1 MANRFSRLAAESV
14 SALKRCGVLLLALA
28 FVMLSFLFAA
38 FAADRDAYPVN
49 MIDSNSRGTLNI
61 AIEDL
66 DGRPVSGGMIQMYC
80 VAQITETKS
89 SRSLALTSAFYGW
102 GGSTDRLSSDDKCAE
117 SLVSYVNLNH
127 TPVTSSAEI
136 NRGSVV
142 FENLAPGAYLIMQ
155 REASPGYG
163 MMSPFLAFL
172 PQSSDEGLVYDVD
185 AQPKPVTRILPG
197 SVEVTVLKEVIE
209 LSGKAPTNSLFMF
222 MLTAETADA
231 PIPKG
236 GSNAYRSGANSVTVS
251 RIGPGIVD
259 FGLLSFTAEDVGSV
273 FVYSV
278 KEIKGTLTDYIYDT
292 SVYTMTLRVSEED
305 DNTFSVTTTFTDAH
319 GKTVSAPVFRNRYST
334 TDTTE
339 PSTGGITN
347 PNESTST
354 TRPGGTTTTTRP
366 GGITTT
372 TRPGGITTTTR
383 PGGNT
388 TTTRPG
394 ERYTTRPGEQYTTT
408 TYRYSDGGKDAPP
421 KLPQT
426 GQLWWPV
433 FVMTPTGVLLLLLG
447 VLHVLRGK
455 AEEAE
460 DAA

>member
-1 MANRFSRLAAESV
+1 MKGRFFRHLTGSV
-14 SALKRCGVLLLALA
+14 SALRRCSALLLALV
-28 FVMLSFLFAA
+28 FGMLSFLFVASA
-38 FAADRDAYPVN
+38 EKEYVFPANEVDVTSKGSLHIEVEDANGKPVT
-49 MIDSNSRGTLNI
+49 RGSVYL
-61 AIEDL
+61 
-66 DGRPVSGGMIQMYC
+66 YC
-80 VAQITETKS
+80 VARVAETKS
-89 SRSLALTSAFYGW
+89 SRYLTLTSDFSDWDGTAE
-102 GGSTDRLSSDDKCAE
+102 SLSSDYKCAE
-117 SLVSYVNLNH
+117 SLAAYVHLNN
-127 TPVTSSAEI
+127 TASILSSNISA
-136 NRGSVV
+136 GSVT
-142 FENLAPGAYLIMQ
+142 FSDLPPGAYLVMQ
-155 REASPGYG
+155 KEPAAGYG
-163 MMSPFLAFL
+163 IMTPFLAFL

-305 DNTFSVTTTFTDAH
+305 DNTLSVTTTFTDAH

-354 TRPGGTTTTTRP
+354 TRPGGT
-366 GGITTT
+366 TTT